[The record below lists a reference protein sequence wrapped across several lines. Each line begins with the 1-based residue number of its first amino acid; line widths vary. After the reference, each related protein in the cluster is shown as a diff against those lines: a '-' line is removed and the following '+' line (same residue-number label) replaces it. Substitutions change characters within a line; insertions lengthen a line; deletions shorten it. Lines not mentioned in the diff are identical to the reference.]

1 MEHWSNAK
9 VAIRRTK
16 EETEPNRMQ
25 LKTKMTTEV
34 IVGRRA
40 TAIVM
45 SSREG
50 EKLTKLAVKLQY
62 TSLWYY
68 SFTHT
73 SSNGLRKGS
82 GKWPLLLDETEKERL
97 CHMAL

>member
-1 MEHWSNAK
+1 MEHWSNAE

-45 SSREG
+45 YVVAGR
-50 EKLTKLAVKLQY
+50 
-62 TSLWYY
+62 
-68 SFTHT
+68 
-73 SSNGLRKGS
+73 
-82 GKWPLLLDETEKERL
+82 
-97 CHMAL
+97 